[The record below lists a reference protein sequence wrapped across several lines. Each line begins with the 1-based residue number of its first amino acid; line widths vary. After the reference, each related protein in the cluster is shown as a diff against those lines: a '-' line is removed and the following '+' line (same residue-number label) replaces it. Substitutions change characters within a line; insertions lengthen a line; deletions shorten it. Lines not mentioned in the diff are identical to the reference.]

1 MCRATKK
8 PFKKERLFM
17 DLQITNV
24 AGQGDEKEEYVNIL
38 VKKDC
43 NLQGY
48 MILDETF
55 KADGSKSNKHRHV
68 YIFPNHEVKKDDRI
82 FLRTRAGTDSKGE
95 TQGGGPAHR
104 FHWGL
109 KSPVW
114 NEGGDKVH
122 LIKIQSAVSFNV
134 SEAK

>member
-1 MCRATKK
+1 
-8 PFKKERLFM
+8 M
-17 DLQITNV
+17 DLEIKKV
-24 AGQGDEKEEYVNIL
+24 AGQGDVSEEYVNIL

-48 MILDETF
+48 MVMDETF
-55 KADGSKSNKHRHV
+55 NNDGTASNKHRHV
-68 YIFPNHEVKKDDRI
+68 FIFPNYEVKKDDRI
-82 FLRTRAGTDSKGE
+82 FLRTGVGKDMKCKTVDGS
-95 TQGGGPAHR
+95 PAHR

-122 LIKIQSAVSFNV
+122 LVKIQNATHFIVPSMA
-134 SEAK
+134 